1 MNSLAMLAVSWEP
14 ELRGY
19 VVVIIAAVV
28 LIGGSYLVVGTN
40 LGARLG
46 FLVVLA
52 GLFGWM
58 AAMGVIWWTYGIGL
72 TGELT
77 PLSVGIYQFFGQFD
91 KEWTYLFATAV
102 MGAVPVIICFMYM
115 ERWLVKGLTSGGV
128 K

>member
-19 VVVIIAAVV
+19 VVVIISALV

-46 FLVVLA
+46 FLVILG

-58 AAMGVIWWTYGIGL
+58 AAMGIVAFLPAQVRKPSTDFW
-72 TGELT
+72 
-77 PLSVGIYQFFGQFD
+77 
-91 KEWTYLFATAV
+91 
-102 MGAVPVIICFMYM
+102 
-115 ERWLVKGLTSGGV
+115 
-128 K
+128 